1 MTSTWNKSIITVEK
15 IDERSYLAI
24 LPIPAPQSIT
34 RLGIKEV
41 ADLVRRYEE
50 RNLKEPAMSI

>member
-1 MTSTWNKSIITVEK
+1 MTSTLNKSIVTVEK

-41 ADLVRRYEE
+41 ADLVR
-50 RNLKEPAMSI
+50 I